1 MGDWANPSPCQ
12 GAKSCFPCLGCELIE
27 VTDEAVNRELP
38 LKRLDLSSF
47 LRREP
52 GRLRPDQVSVFVGFY
67 DITNIDD
74 VAVFGDWAK
83 FRNGDSARTPG
94 KHFLCDHRFDAE
106 GPNLHRGSSNIP
118 NDYNGPIV
126 AIWHYSGNRDSRLR
140 WLKSEGDPGEIGLLH
155 RDHGS
160 DLSERGVSGVPHCA
174 RGTSGLCD
182 GISSIA
188 FLTIRDVSG
197 EVNGIAQASRL
208 YAEDNSLP
216 DKRKK
221 LQCANYNERSSE
233 PKIPPI
239 GRRLGSSITFLLLA
253 FCCCFLGGKYL
264 CDDRPILGAAWFSAA
279 VLSGLTA
286 FALLWLLGLEN
297 TWGWWL

>member
-1 MGDWANPSPCQ
+1 
-12 GAKSCFPCLGCELIE
+12 
-27 VTDEAVNRELP
+27 
-38 LKRLDLSSF
+38 
-47 LRREP
+47 
-52 GRLRPDQVSVFVGFY
+52 
-67 DITNIDD
+67 
-74 VAVFGDWAK
+74 
-83 FRNGDSARTPG
+83 
-94 KHFLCDHRFDAE
+94 
-106 GPNLHRGSSNIP
+106 
-118 NDYNGPIV
+118 
-126 AIWHYSGNRDSRLR
+126 LR